1 MSEVFGTIGPCCSLL
16 LLLADVSCSRCRELV
31 PRSWGDMNYNLP
43 YAAFGLIGIS
53 GGLSATSC
61 GLRRATA
68 SFRGGPHYRSVNHSK
83 AVSRGCTMCFFCSL
97 SCRFIHRPW
106 SIFSIYPK
114 RILVYRDAAE
124 SIFVAWSFWEVS
136 TDIGWYKQALN
147 NTHVWAVRL
156 G

>member
-1 MSEVFGTIGPCCSLL
+1 
-16 LLLADVSCSRCRELV
+16 
-31 PRSWGDMNYNLP
+31 
-43 YAAFGLIGIS
+43 
-53 GGLSATSC
+53 
-61 GLRRATA
+61 
-68 SFRGGPHYRSVNHSK
+68 
-83 AVSRGCTMCFFCSL
+83 MCFFCSL

-106 SIFSIYPK
+106 SIFLIYPK

-136 TDIGWYKQALN
+136 TDISWYKQALN